1 MKCPQCGASF
11 NKDVIFCPECGK
23 RIRSTDQPVA
33 ASAPLAVLQGRYEL
47 RHRLGAGGMGSVYL
61 ATDRRLG
68 TVQWA
73 VKEMSD
79 ALITSPLDRQLAQ
92 EAFRQEAELL
102 AKLNHPYL
110 PRVTDHFEENGR
122 HYLVM
127 EFVPGENLRDYT
139 NRVGLP
145 RPLHEVLRWTA
156 QICEVLAYLHA
167 QQPPII
173 FRDLKPTN
181 VMITP
186 EGTIKLVDF
195 GIARLFK
202 PGKERDTQVFGTLG
216 YSAPEQYGRGQTD
229 SRSDI
234 YSLGVLMHHLLT
246 GHDPSTTPF
255 RLPPANQLNPTIPTY
270 IVNVITRATE
280 SDPSRRFA
288 TVIELQQALFGNSGQ
303 LVNPQM
309 MPQSVH
315 QAARS
320 NAIAVEPI
328 VVHAST
334 GMASATRWIGIIGV
348 VMMIIATGLVGIN
361 LVYNNDAAVLAGIG
375 ILIALGAIL
384 FALIGGILSVIA
396 LVSPKTAK
404 TEYGRRDAVTG
415 FATSFVAFLLC
426 CVIAALIVQLSG

>member
-11 NKDVIFCPECGK
+11 NKDVIFCPECGN

-47 RHRLGAGGMGSVYL
+47 RRCLGAGGMGAVYL

-68 TVQWA
+68 TIQWA

-79 ALITSPLDRQLAQ
+79 TLITSPIDRQLAQ

-156 QICEVLAYLHA
+156 QICEVLTYLHA

-181 VMITP
+181 VMITL

-229 SRSDI
+229 PRSDI

-255 RLPPANQLNPTIPTY
+255 RLPPANQLNPAIPPY
-270 IVNVITRATE
+270 IANVITRATE

-288 TVIELQQALFGNSGQ
+288 NVIELQQALFGNSGQ

-309 MPQSVH
+309 MQESVH

-320 NAIAVEPI
+320 NAIAVKPI

-334 GMASATRWIGIIGV
+334 GMASAARWIGIIGA
-348 VMMIIATGLVGIN
+348 VMMTIATGLVGIN
-361 LVYNNDAAVLAGIG
+361 LVYNNDAPVLAGIG
-375 ILIALGAIL
+375 ILMALGALL
-384 FALIGGILSVIA
+384 FALIGGIVSLIA
-396 LVSPKTAK
+396 LANPKTAN
-404 TEYGRRDAVTG
+404 TEYGRRDTIIGFVTSL
-415 FATSFVAFLLC
+415 AAFLFC
-426 CVIAALIVQLSG
+426 CVIAALINQWPS

>member
-1 MKCPQCGASF
+1 MKCSQCGATIHQE
-11 NKDVIFCPECGK
+11 VLFCPECGA
-23 RIRSTDQPVA
+23 RIRSSDQLA
-33 ASAPLAVLQGRYEL
+33 ATSAPLQVLQGRYEL
-47 RHRLGAGGMGSVYL
+47 RRRLGAGGMGSVYL
-61 ATDRRLG
+61 ATDRRLA

-79 ALITSPLDRQLAQ
+79 ATITSPLERQQAQ

-102 AKLNHPYL
+102 ARLSHPYL

-122 HYLVM
+122 NYLVM
-127 EFVPGENLRDYT
+127 EFVPGENLRDYV

-202 PGKERDTQVFGTLG
+202 PGKERDTQAFGTPG

-229 SRSDI
+229 PRSDI

-246 GHDPSTTPF
+246 GHDPSSTPF
-255 RLPPANQLNPTIPTY
+255 RLPPVHLLNPSIPPY
-270 IVNVITRATE
+270 IAAAITRATDN
-280 SDPSRRFA
+280 DPARRFA
-288 TVIELQQALFGNSGQ
+288 SVIELQQALFGSSN
-303 LVNPQM
+303 LVNRTVDPAPVARVNVSM
-309 MPQSVH
+309 TSPT
-315 QAARS
+315 AA
-320 NAIAVEPI
+320 P
-328 VVHAST
+328 AST
-334 GMASATRWIGIIGV
+334 GMATASRWIGIISSGLMTLAIALVALDPIIGGEDVVAGFGV
-348 VMMIIATGLVGIN
+348 VIALGV
-361 LVYNNDAAVLAGIG
+361 
-375 ILIALGAIL
+375 ILIAL
-384 FALIGGILSVIA
+384 IGGVLSVIA
-396 LVSPKTAK
+396 LVSPNTGQ
-404 TEYGRRDAVTG
+404 TLHGRRDAAIG
-415 FATSFVAFLLC
+415 FAASAGAYLLC
-426 CVIAALIVQLSG
+426 CVLALIVAQING

>member
-1 MKCPQCGASF
+1 MNCPQCGATIH
-11 NKDVIFCPECGK
+11 NDVLFCPECGA
-23 RIRSTDQPVA
+23 RIRDSGQLASVA
-33 ASAPLAVLQGRYEL
+33 PPLQVLQGRYEL
-47 RHRLGAGGMGSVYL
+47 RRRLGAGGMGSVYL
-61 ATDRRLG
+61 ATDRRL
-68 TVQWA
+68 TTAQWA

-79 ALITSPLDRQLAQ
+79 MAITSPLERQQAQ

-127 EFVPGENLRDYT
+127 EFVPGENLRDYA

-186 EGTIKLVDF
+186 DGTIKLVDF

-202 PGKERDTQVFGTLG
+202 PGKERDTQAFGTPG

-229 SRSDI
+229 PRSDI

-255 RLPPANQLNPTIPTY
+255 RLPPVNQLNPSVPPY
-270 IVNVITRATE
+270 IAAAIARATDN
-280 SDPSRRFA
+280 DPAKRFA
-288 TVIELQQALFGNSGQ
+288 SVIELQQALFGSSN
-303 LVNPQM
+303 LVNRQASP
-309 MPQSVH
+309 PPVA
-315 QAARS
+315 QAARVE
-320 NAIAVEPI
+320 AMAPTPAVMM
-328 VVHAST
+328 AST
-334 GMASATRWIGIIGV
+334 GMATAGLWIGIIS
-348 VMMIIATGLVGIN
+348 
-361 LVYNNDAAVLAGIG
+361 AVLMVIAIGMASLDPATDSDDFLAGLG
-375 ILIALGAIL
+375 VLIAIGAAL
-384 FALIGGILSVIA
+384 FAMISGILSLIA
-396 LVSPKTAK
+396 LVSPNTAQ
-404 TEYGRRDAVTG
+404 TLHGRRDAAIG
-415 FATSFVAFLLC
+415 FAASAGAYLLC
-426 CVIAALIVQLSG
+426 CVLGFVIAQVGG